1 MFLLLVLFFLGKL
14 KFYYYSAL
22 LQYIYF
28 NTLYKTISRLVHFS
42 EIDLI
47 MLNYPYPKFIPNDD
61 DFYNTV
67 NSCSV
72 TSPDKFSDEFSKFS
86 VDSYFSI
93 LHLNMRS
100 CRRNFPLFHV
110 FLTSLLT
117 NFSII
122 ALTETWLTKDI
133 DLLFNLDGYNEF
145 SMYRNGHEI

>member
-1 MFLLLVLFFLGKL
+1 MKLKLFPRKMTLISKIIFFLNEIL
-14 KFYYYSAL
+14 Y
-22 LQYIYF
+22 
-28 NTLYKTISRLVHFS
+28 TLYKSISRLVHFS
-42 EIDLI
+42 ETDLI
-47 MLNYPYPKFIPNDD
+47 MLNYPKFIPNDN
-61 DFYNTV
+61 DFYNAV

-93 LHLNMRS
+93 LHLNIRS

-117 NFSII
+117 NFSYI

-133 DLLFNLDGYNEF
+133 DLLFNLEGYNEF
-145 SMYRNGHEI
+145 SMYRNGH